1 MYYQCNNVINY
12 SFIDYIIRC
21 YVPELQ
27 ISEEVGKKI
36 NLEIFREAML
46 HQTTKYRPEDK
57 TYDRLEYLGDA
68 VFHLVITE
76 YLYKRYDEEDEGF
89 LTRLRIKIE
98 KGDSMVEFSR
108 KLELNSYVQVSGIRL
123 NNHILEDIFEAF
135 LGAFYL
141 NFGIKY
147 TRIFIVNLI
156 EKYKDLSTLISHEDN
171 YKDLLLRYFHQ
182 MKWGHPV
189 YHQEITYNG
198 KFKSTVKNPF
208 DKKLG
213 IGVASTKKKAEQL
226 ASKKA
231 LITLGVIV
239 DGEIDPDWLEKIE
252 KVESEKKEKQD
263 KKPVTILNPF
273 NKLMKKNDIRQILG
287 KYNINLWKNDIN
299 MKIFHEAMTHRSY
312 LERKKMSEED
322 KKIAK
327 IAVKLQ
333 KKSNERLQFLGDS
346 VIHFIIGEY
355 LYHRYNKND
364 EGFLT
369 RLRCRLENRDL
380 LFYLAN
386 QSMVSK
392 YVLVSHNIE
401 VLHGRN
407 NINIIGGG
415 FEAFIG
421 ALYLEVGLDTT
432 KQFILELIRTELD
445 IDKIAESETNYKDKV
460 LQLYKQN
467 RWGFPKY
474 LLLKEEGPGHAKIF
488 TMGIYLGNTLVGVGR
503 ASSKKRAE
511 QDAARKMFETYKKIF
526 VE

>member
-1 MYYQCNNVINY
+1 
-12 SFIDYIIRC
+12 
-21 YVPELQ
+21 
-27 ISEEVGKKI
+27 
-36 NLEIFREAML
+36 
-46 HQTTKYRPEDK
+46 
-57 TYDRLEYLGDA
+57 
-68 VFHLVITE
+68 
-76 YLYKRYDEEDEGF
+76 
-89 LTRLRIKIE
+89 
-98 KGDSMVEFSR
+98 
-108 KLELNSYVQVSGIRL
+108 LELDSYVQICGVQL

-141 NFGIKY
+141 NFGLKY
-147 TRIFIVNLI
+147 TKIFIVNLI
-156 EKYKDLSTLISHEDN
+156 EKYKDLSSLISYDDN

-189 YHQEITYNG
+189 YHQEVTYNG

-208 DKKLG
+208 DKKIG
-213 IGVASTKKKAEQL
+213 IGIASTKKKAEQL
-226 ASKKA
+226 ASKRA

-239 DGEIDPDWLEKIE
+239 DGEVDPDWLEKIE
-252 KVESEKKEKQD
+252 RAEDEGREKEKMD
-263 KKPVTILNPF
+263 KKPVSILNPF
-273 NKLMKKNDIRQILG
+273 NKLIKKSDVRQILG
-287 KYNINLWKNDIN
+287 KYNVNLGENNINIKT
-299 MKIFHEAMTHRSY
+299 FHEAMTHRSY
-312 LERKKMSEED
+312 LERKKLSAED

-327 IAVKLQ
+327 MAVKLQ
-333 KKSNERLQFLGDS
+333 KRSNERLQFLGDS
-346 VIHFIIGEY
+346 VIHFVVGEY
-355 LYHRYNKND
+355 LYHRYDKSD

-380 LFYLAN
+380 LFYLAK
-386 QSMVSK
+386 QTEVSK
-392 YVLVSHNIE
+392 YILVSQNIE

-415 FEAFIG
+415 FEAFVG
-421 ALYLEVGLDTT
+421 ALYLEVGLNVA

-445 IDKIAESETNYKDKV
+445 VDKIAENETNYKDMV

-511 QDAARKMFETYKKIF
+511 QDAARMMLETYRKIF